1 MESDVDFES
10 LAMSTDGFT
19 ASDVAFLVNK
29 AALAAA
35 KADLLIS
42 TDIVSRCILE
52 VQTGRMNNADETDKE
67 EKSESVDCQFQY
79 AKNVIV
85 S

>member
-1 MESDVDFES
+1 MSNEF
-10 LAMSTDGFT
+10 LANLSDGFT
-19 ASDVAFLVNK
+19 ASDIAFVVNK
-29 AALAAA
+29 AALVAA

-42 TDIVSRCILE
+42 TDIVSRCLSE

-67 EKSESVDCQFQY
+67 EKAENLDCQFQI
-79 AKNVIV
+79 AKKVIV